1 VAESPAL
8 KGQEVLKF
16 FQANKAQLVKQIV
29 LEAGERHLRGGVTP
43 EGGVGFT
50 QMYQEYCE
58 KVAQ

>member
-1 VAESPAL
+1 
-8 KGQEVLKF
+8 
-16 FQANKAQLVKQIV
+16 VKQIV

-43 EGGVGFT
+43 EGGVVFT